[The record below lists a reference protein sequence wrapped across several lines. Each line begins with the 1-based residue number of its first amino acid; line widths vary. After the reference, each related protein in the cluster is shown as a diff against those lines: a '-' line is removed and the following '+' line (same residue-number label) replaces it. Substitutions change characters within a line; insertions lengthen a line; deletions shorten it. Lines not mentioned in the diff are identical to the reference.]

1 MLSRR
6 YAKSRFEEDRTR
18 TEIGRNSSGFAAEQM
33 TIDSEDSFQV
43 DNGSPPIPSSPTGV
57 PGTPTCDDESS
68 PTKSK
73 QHFTFPT
80 VNEIDEP
87 TESIKRYVQ
96 SHIILYKYNITN
108 YAITIRVILNID
120 EKKAP
125 FSE

>member
-1 MLSRR
+1 MRWFSMNIVHVFRLKLLSRR

-43 DNGSPPIPSSPTGV
+43 DNGSPPIPSSPTGLT
-57 PGTPTCDDESS
+57 GSPTCDDELS

-80 VNEIDEP
+80 VNETDEP
-87 TESIKRYVQ
+87 TESIKRYVK
-96 SHIILYKYNITN
+96 SS
-108 YAITIRVILNID
+108 V
-120 EKKAP
+120 
-125 FSE
+125 

>member
-1 MLSRR
+1 MIIQLIHVFRLKLLSRR

-43 DNGSPPIPSSPTGV
+43 DNGSPPIPSSPTGL
-57 PGTPTCDDESS
+57 PGSPTCNDESS

-80 VNEIDEP
+80 VNETDEP
-87 TESIKRYVQ
+87 NETTKRY
-96 SHIILYKYNITN
+96 
-108 YAITIRVILNID
+108 
-120 EKKAP
+120 KKV
-125 FSE
+125 F